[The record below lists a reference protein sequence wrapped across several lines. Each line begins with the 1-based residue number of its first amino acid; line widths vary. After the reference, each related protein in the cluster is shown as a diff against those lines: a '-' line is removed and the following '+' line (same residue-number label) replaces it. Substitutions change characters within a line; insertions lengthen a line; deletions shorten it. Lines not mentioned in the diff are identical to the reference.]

1 MKIFKLLCILF
12 LGGVLS
18 ACLGGEARLVG
29 TTECVDDDGCSS
41 GQCVDFTCVGG
52 IIDTKRPDAS
62 APDANLPDTNLPD
75 TNLPDATDDPDACSD
90 PSCEDIIC
98 DPPLFWDAAAEACVQ
113 CQSNIECTEL
123 SASTCDAQ
131 GACVACTSDA
141 HCAHLGGTPLCGAQ
155 GACVACTSD
164 AHCAHLGDTPLCI
177 QGTCSQ
183 CTAEDESLCGPNAC
197 NPATHTCTNTARG
210 SVFTCKPCL
219 SDSECAPDHACVPMD
234 FKGVARQT
242 NFCLPVAADKPEVE
256 TGCEAPFPNV
266 ITRLSASGV
275 TLDICTLNEQLTTCE
290 AMLQYGARCA
300 DASECGAQGLFDSLC
315 EPIDFEPAACT
326 FPCSS
331 SEECPTNSEMGC
343 MEGAP
348 DIYYCG
354 AY

>member
-75 TNLPDATDDPDACSD
+75 ATDDPDACSD

-141 HCAHLGGTPLCGAQ
+141 HCSHLGGTPF
-155 GACVACTSD
+155 
-164 AHCAHLGDTPLCI
+164 CA

-183 CTAEDESLCGPNAC
+183 CTPEDESACGSNTC
-197 NPATHTCTNTARG
+197 NPVTHTCTNTPRG
-210 SVFTCKPCL
+210 SVFTCKPCV
-219 SDSECAPDHACVPMD
+219 SDSECAPDHTCVPME
-234 FKGVARQT
+234 FKGASRQT
-242 NFCLPVAADKPEVE
+242 NFCLPVAADKPDAE
-256 TGCEAPFPNV
+256 TRCEAPFPNA

-275 TLDICTLNEQLTTCE
+275 SIEICTLNEQLTTCE

-300 DASECGAQGLFDSLC
+300 DASECGAQGFFDSLC

-331 SEECPTNSEMGC
+331 SEECPSISEMGC
-343 MEGAP
+343 TPSGSVG
-348 DIYYCG
+348 YYCG